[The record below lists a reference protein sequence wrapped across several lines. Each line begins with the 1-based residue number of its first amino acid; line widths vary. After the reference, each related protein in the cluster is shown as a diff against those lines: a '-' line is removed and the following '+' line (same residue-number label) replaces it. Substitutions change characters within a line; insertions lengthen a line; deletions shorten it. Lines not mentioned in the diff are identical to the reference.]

1 MDVFDPFKGLD
12 FVDWDKWFI
21 DPMFESSPEQA
32 FLVDL
37 LDIIF
42 PSLDFGEAA
51 EPARTD
57 PMFESGFLDTLVAIF
72 SPLLDCGEAAN
83 AATYAVAMAPVVNEE
98 QFLEMMRGSGSQLPT
113 VVIQG
118 IRATRQCN

>member
-1 MDVFDPFKGLD
+1 M
-12 FVDWDKWFI
+12 
-21 DPMFESSPEQA
+21 
-32 FLVDL
+32 
-37 LDIIF
+37 
-42 PSLDFGEAA
+42 DFGEAA